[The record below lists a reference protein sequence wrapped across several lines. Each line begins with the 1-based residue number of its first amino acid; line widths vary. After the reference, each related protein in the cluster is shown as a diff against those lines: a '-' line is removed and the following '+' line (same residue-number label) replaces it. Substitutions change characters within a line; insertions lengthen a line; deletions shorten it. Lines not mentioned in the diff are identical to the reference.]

1 MFRPW
6 RTFAIFFVLTA
17 AAACGPIGANHESRG
32 DRYYLNGYYDDS
44 LAEYLMAEK
53 TRGVSADLLRKIG
66 KVYVMKGD
74 FFQAKK
80 YFDRY
85 FSLHDAEPDAE
96 VLLDYLQ
103 VAVERGRAGD
113 TTMMV
118 HALEE
123 ILQINPNYSLGRFY
137 FDLGEYYYNLPD
149 YHRAI
154 AYFLQGMPLD
164 VDVDRKATYLL
175 HLAMSYEKLE
185 DWFNAYL
192 YFDQF
197 ISLYPDQPEI
207 EQVRWHKGSCAFPLA
222 RQAFDQGDLEQAF
235 SYLDEIIGTGQPQNL
250 VDDAWL
256 LKGDVLLADKRPEE
270 AKQAYRQVLRLN
282 RYYWKEKIAE
292 QARKKIEELEFNRE
306 GSF

>member
-1 MFRPW
+1 MFQVLK
-6 RTFAIFFVLTA
+6 TFSILFLLMA
-17 AAACGPIGANHESRG
+17 AVFCGRGGANHELAG
-32 DRYYLNGYYDDS
+32 DGYYRNGYYDDS

-53 TRGVSADLLRKIG
+53 TRGVSASLLRKIG

-74 FFQAKK
+74 FFQAKN
-80 YFDRY
+80 YFDRF
-85 FSLHDAEPDAE
+85 FSLNDAEPDAE

-103 VAVERGRAGD
+103 IALERGRSGD
-113 TTMMV
+113 TTTMV

-123 ILQINPNYSLGRFY
+123 ILQIDPAYRLGRFY

-149 YHRAI
+149 YQRAI

-164 VDVDRKATYLL
+164 VELERKSVYLL
-175 HLAMSYEKLE
+175 HLALSYEKLE
-185 DWFNAYL
+185 DWFNSFL

-197 ISLYPDQPEI
+197 ITLYPDHPEI
-207 EQVRWHKGSCAFPLA
+207 EQARWHRGSCSYPLA
-222 RQAFDQGDLEQAF
+222 RQAFDEGDLDQAF
-235 SYLDEIIGTGQPQNL
+235 FNLDEIIGSGQPQHL

-256 LKGDVLLADKRPEE
+256 MKGDVLLADNRPEE

-292 QARKKIEELEFNRE
+292 QARKKIEEIDFNRD
-306 GSF
+306 GS